1 MYVSNVFVYL
11 MCVCVCVCVCVWLYF
26 YKLVEFEMEKG
37 KTASV
42 VATLS
47 LIGREQVAHPRLPIG

>member
-1 MYVSNVFVYL
+1 M
-11 MCVCVCVCVCVWLYF
+11 CVCVCVCVWLYF
-26 YKLVEFEMEKG
+26 YKLVEFEKEKV

-47 LIGREQVAHPRLPIG
+47 LIGRERVAHPQLPIGWLTT